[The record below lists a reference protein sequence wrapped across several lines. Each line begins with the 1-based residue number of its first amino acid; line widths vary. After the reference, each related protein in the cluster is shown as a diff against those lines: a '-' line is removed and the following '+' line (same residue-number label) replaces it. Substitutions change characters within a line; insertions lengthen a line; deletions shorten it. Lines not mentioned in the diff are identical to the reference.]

1 MDSHV
6 FLLNYDA
13 DLLRQCAFTH
23 HLPIHP
29 PIQSVTITFTNLSS
43 IYPSFQTSVYPSLY
57 PFTYPSIHLFVHLFI
72 LLFISTH
79 HLTHLYTDPMH
90 PYIYPSIHPRIHQSI
105 CSPIK
110 TIHPRTYLYVL
121 SLAHSRFTHLVYL
134 STDLL
139 LTHPFTQPLVSHPP
153 TEPSTHLSTRVLPM
167 PHLCPLTHLQS
178 LHLPDYLF

>member
-1 MDSHV
+1 M
-6 FLLNYDA
+6 FLLNYNA
-13 DLLRQCAFTH
+13 DLFRQCASTH

-29 PIQSVTITFTNLSS
+29 PIQSVTITFTNLLS
-43 IYPSFQTSVYPSLY
+43 IYPSIYTSVYPSLY

-79 HLTHLYTDPMH
+79 HLTHLYTDPCTHISTH
-90 PYIYPSIHPRIHQSI
+90 PFTHLYTNPI

-121 SLAHSRFTHLVYL
+121 SLTHSCFTHLIYL
-134 STDLL
+134 STDIL
-139 LTHPFTQPLVSHPP
+139 LTHPFTQPLLSHPP
-153 TEPSTHLSTRVLPM
+153 TEPSTYLSIHVLTM